1 MNVYNFFLIFPKSSQ
16 KLIHLIQIVY
26 DQREISLLKIFFI
39 DPNDQKMRLQWI
51 KVIIKSVQ
59 YITVKQIYEFF
70 LYHLKL
76 WNISFIP
83 GIVNDLF
90 VNLNFFAVFVNVWSI
105 CWHDHN
111 ILFHVFLIVSVTFLL
126 FYMLEF
132 FWHLLYINMQSHPKI

>member
-1 MNVYNFFLIFPKSSQ
+1 MNVYNFFLIFPNSSQ

-76 WNISFIP
+76 
-83 GIVNDLF
+83 
-90 VNLNFFAVFVNVWSI
+90 
-105 CWHDHN
+105 
-111 ILFHVFLIVSVTFLL
+111 
-126 FYMLEF
+126 
-132 FWHLLYINMQSHPKI
+132 

>member
-76 WNISFIP
+76 
-83 GIVNDLF
+83 
-90 VNLNFFAVFVNVWSI
+90 
-105 CWHDHN
+105 
-111 ILFHVFLIVSVTFLL
+111 
-126 FYMLEF
+126 
-132 FWHLLYINMQSHPKI
+132 